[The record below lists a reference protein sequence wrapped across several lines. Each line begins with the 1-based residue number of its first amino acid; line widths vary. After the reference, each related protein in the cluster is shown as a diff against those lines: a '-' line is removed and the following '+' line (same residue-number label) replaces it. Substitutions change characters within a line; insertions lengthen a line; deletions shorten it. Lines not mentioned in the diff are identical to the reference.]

1 MLWRALA
8 LSLIIL
14 PSLPAQQPDPIV
26 RPHELTLHGKP
37 LKYTTTTGLMPLR
50 NAAGE
55 IEAHVFFIAYTL
67 DGVTDPSRRR
77 LTFSF
82 NGGPGSASVWLHL
95 GALGPK
101 RVRMMDSGALPAPP
115 YTLETNSATWLDETD
130 LVFIDPVGTGY
141 SRAAKPDLAKKYHSV
156 SGDIESVGEF
166 IRLYL
171 GKNQRW
177 LSPLFLAGESYG
189 TTRAA
194 GLSGY
199 LADKG
204 IALNGVLLIS
214 TVLNFQTI
222 RFNDG
227 NDLPYALYLPSYT
240 ATAWYHK
247 KLPADLQKDLPTAL
261 RESEQYA
268 LAGYPQALMKGAS
281 LTPAERAAAVARL
294 ARLTGLTPA
303 YLDHSDL
310 RVEIMPFI
318 RELRRDENIVVGR
331 LDSRLTGPGKPDV
344 TTEPEFDPSMSAIR
358 PPYTAAFN
366 QYVRAELG
374 YVTDAEYYVLGG
386 GTGKWDWQT
395 ENRYANVSEPLRL
408 AFAKNPHM
416 KLYVGSGYYDLATP
430 YFATA
435 YTLNHLGIPPAA
447 RANVRTHHYE
457 SGHMYYIHVD
467 SLQAMKRDVAS
478 FLLWAAQ

>member
-1 MLWRALA
+1 M
-8 LSLIIL
+8 I
-14 PSLPAQQPDPIV
+14 PAHAAEAQDPVV
-26 RPHELTLHGKP
+26 RTHEISLHGKA

-50 NAAGE
+50 NATGE
-55 IEAHVFFIAYTL
+55 IEANIFFAAYTL
-67 DGVTDPSRRR
+67 DGVTGPAKRR
-77 LTFSF
+77 LTFTF
-82 NGGPGSASVWLHL
+82 NGGPGSSSVWLHL

-101 RVRMMDSGALPAPP
+101 RVRMMEDGALPAAP
-115 YTLETNSATWLDETD
+115 YTLEANTATWLDETD

-141 SRAAKPDLAKKYHSV
+141 SRAAKPDLAKKFHTLT
-156 SGDIESVGEF
+156 GDVESIGEF

-171 GKNQRW
+171 GKSQRW

-247 KLPADLQKDLPTAL
+247 KLPAELQKDLQSAL

-268 LAGYPQALMKGAS
+268 LSGYPQALMKGSS
-281 LTPAERAAAVARL
+281 LTAAERAAAIAKL
-294 ARLTGLTPA
+294 ARLTGLAPA
-303 YLDHSDL
+303 YIERSDL

-331 LDSRLTGPGKPDV
+331 LDSRLTGPGKPDA
-344 TTEPEFDPSMSAIR
+344 TQAPEFDPSMSAIR
-358 PPYTAAFN
+358 PPYTATFN
-366 QYVRAELG
+366 QYVRGELG
-374 YVTDAEYYVLGG
+374 YTSDADYHILGG
-386 GTGKWDWQT
+386 GIGKWDWQT
-395 ENRYANVSEPLRL
+395 ENRYANVSESLRL

-416 KLYVGSGYYDLATP
+416 KLYAGSGYYDLATP

-435 YTLNHLGIPPAA
+435 YTLNHLGIAPAA
-447 RANVRTHHYE
+447 RANVRAHSYE

-467 SLQAMKRDVAS
+467 SLRAMKRDVAS
-478 FLLWAAQ
+478 FLQWAAQ

>member
-1 MLWRALA
+1 MLWRTLSLSFLIIAALA
-8 LSLIIL
+8 
-14 PSLPAQQPDPIV
+14 AQQDPVV
-26 RPHELTLHGKP
+26 RSHEISLRGKP
-37 LKYTTTTGLMPLR
+37 LKYTSTTGLMPLR

-55 IEAHVFFIAYTL
+55 IEANVFYVAYTL
-67 DGVTDPSRRR
+67 DGVADPAKRR

-82 NGGPGSASVWLHL
+82 NGGPGSSSVWLHL

-101 RVRMMDSGALPAPP
+101 RVQMQDSGALPAAP
-115 YTLETNSATWLDETD
+115 YTLETNASTWLDETD
-130 LVFIDPVGTGY
+130 IVFIDPVGTGY

-156 SGDIESVGEF
+156 SGDVESVAEF

-171 GKNQRW
+171 GRHQRW

-214 TVLNFQTI
+214 SVLNFETI
-222 RFNDG
+222 SFNEG

-261 RESEQYA
+261 RESEQFA
-268 LAGYPQALMKGAS
+268 LNGYPQALMKGSS
-281 LTPAERAAAVARL
+281 LPAAERAAAIAKL

-303 YLDHSDL
+303 YIDRSEL

-318 RELRRDENIVVGR
+318 RELRRDENAVVGR
-331 LDSRLTGPGKPDV
+331 LDSRLTGPGRPDV
-344 TTEPEFDPSMSAIR
+344 STEPEFDPSMSAIR

-374 YVTDAEYYVLGG
+374 YVSDSDYFTLGG
-386 GTGKWDWQT
+386 GTGKWDWQS

-416 KLYVGSGYYDLATP
+416 KLYIGSGFYDLATP

-435 YTLNHLGIPPAA
+435 YTLNHLGLPPGA
-447 RANVRTHHYE
+447 RANVRTHAYE
-457 SGHMYYIHVD
+457 SGHMYYIQVD
-467 SLQAMKRDVAS
+467 SLRAMKRDVAS
-478 FLLWAAQ
+478 FLQWAAQ

>member
-1 MLWRALA
+1 MLWRALP
-8 LSLIIL
+8 LTLLTIL
-14 PSLPAQQPDPIV
+14 ALPAQQPDPVV
-26 RPHELTLHGKP
+26 RPHELSLRGKP
-37 LKYTTTTGLMPLR
+37 LNYTTTTGTMPLR

-55 IEAHVFFIAYTL
+55 IEASVFYVAYTL
-67 DGVTDPSRRR
+67 DGVADPAKRR

-82 NGGPGSASVWLHL
+82 NGGPGSSSVWLHV

-101 RVRMMDSGALPAPP
+101 RVRMMDSGALPPAP
-115 YTLETNSATWLDETD
+115 YTLETNPATWLDETD

-141 SRAAKPDLAKKYHSV
+141 SRAAKPDLAKKFHSV
-156 SGDIESVGEF
+156 SGDVESVGEF

-194 GLSGY
+194 GLAGY

-214 TVLNFQTI
+214 TVLNFATI
-222 RFNDG
+222 RFNEG

-240 ATAWYHK
+240 ATAWYHR
-247 KLPADLQKDLPTAL
+247 KLPPDLQKDLPTAL

-268 LAGYPQALMKGAS
+268 LSGYPQALMKGAA
-281 LTPAERAAAVARL
+281 LTAAERAAAIAKL
-294 ARLTGLTPA
+294 ARLTGLAPR
-303 YLDHSDL
+303 YIDQSDL

-318 RELRRDENIVVGR
+318 RELRREENIVVGR
-331 LDSRLTGPGKPDV
+331 LDSRLISPGKPDV
-344 TTEPEFDPSMSAIR
+344 STEPEFDPSMSAIR

-366 QYVRAELG
+366 QYVRSELG
-374 YVTDAEYYVLGG
+374 YFSDSDYYVLGG
-386 GTGKWDWQT
+386 GIGKWDWQT

-416 KLYVGSGYYDLATP
+416 KLYIGSGYYDLATP
-430 YFATA
+430 YFAAA
-435 YTLNHLGIPPAA
+435 YTLNHLGLAPAA
-447 RANVRTHHYE
+447 RANVRTHSYE
-457 SGHMYYIHVD
+457 SGHMYYIHAD
-467 SLQAMKRDVAS
+467 SLQAMKRDVTS
-478 FLLWAAQ
+478 FLQWAAP

>member
-1 MLWRALA
+1 MIWRALFI
-8 LSLIIL
+8 SLIAI
-14 PSLPAQQPDPIV
+14 PVVPAQQPDPVV
-26 RPHELTLHGKP
+26 RPHEISVRGKP

-55 IEAHVFFIAYTL
+55 IEANLFFIAYTL
-67 DGVTDPSRRR
+67 DGVADPAKRRI
-77 LTFSF
+77 TFSF
-82 NGGPGSASVWLHL
+82 NGGPGSSSVWLHL

-101 RVRMMDSGALPAPP
+101 RVRMMDSGALPAAP
-115 YTLETNSATWLDETD
+115 YTLETNSGTWLDETD

-141 SRAAKPDLAKKYHSV
+141 SRAAKPDLAKKYYSV

-171 GKNQRW
+171 GKYQRW

-194 GLSGY
+194 ALSGY

-240 ATAWYHK
+240 ATAWYHR
-247 KLPADLQKDLPTAL
+247 KLPADIQKDLSTAL

-268 LAGYPQALMKGAS
+268 LTGYPQALMKGSS
-281 LTPAERAAAVARL
+281 LTAAERSSAVAKL
-294 ARLTGLTPA
+294 ARLTGLAPT
-303 YLDHSDL
+303 YIDHSDL
-310 RVEIMPFI
+310 RIEIMPFI

-331 LDSRLTGPGKPDV
+331 LDSRLTSTGKPGV
-344 TTEPEFDPSMSAIR
+344 STEPEFDPSMSAIR

-366 QYVRAELG
+366 QYVRTELG
-374 YVTDAEYYVLGG
+374 YFSDTDYFVLGG

-416 KLYVGSGYYDLATP
+416 KLYIGSGYYDLATP
-430 YFATA
+430 YFAAA
-435 YTLNHLGIPPAA
+435 YTLNHLGLAPVA
-447 RANVRTHHYE
+447 RANVRTYQYE
-457 SGHMYYIHVD
+457 SGHMYYIHID

-478 FLLWAAQ
+478 FLQWAAQ